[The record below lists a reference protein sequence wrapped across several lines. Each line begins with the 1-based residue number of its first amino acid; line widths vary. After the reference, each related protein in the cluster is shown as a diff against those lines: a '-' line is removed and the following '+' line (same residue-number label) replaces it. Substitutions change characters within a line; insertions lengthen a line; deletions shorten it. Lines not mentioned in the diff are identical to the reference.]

1 MITQEQ
7 WFRIFIDG
15 LGLRS
20 EDNAEKIKNYAS
32 YAMDM
37 SVDPRVTDWREI
49 PVGWEMRLHN
59 TLDLMKRFENSNSRF
74 LMIVRNSRGIIDNE
88 YVGCFPKCNTYIEFT
103 GNSISLQSSLGELKS
118 WVINNI

>member
-37 SVDPRVTDWREI
+37 SVDPRVTDWR
-49 PVGWEMRLHN
+49 
-59 TLDLMKRFENSNSRF
+59 
-74 LMIVRNSRGIIDNE
+74 
-88 YVGCFPKCNTYIEFT
+88 
-103 GNSISLQSSLGELKS
+103 
-118 WVINNI
+118 